1 MVVMEVMVVMV
12 VMEMSHLYLM
22 KGCATAK
29 YLQGLPLIRFSF
41 PILFN
46 FNLVWETFFKSVQ
59 IKTDVNQCHH
69 RVQPNKIHLVT
80 KIAEKMKLWLEF

>member
-1 MVVMEVMVVMV
+1 MMILMVIVVMM
-12 VMEMSHLYLM
+12 MSHLYLM

-59 IKTDVNQCHH
+59 IKTDVNQCHQ
-69 RVQPNKIHLVT
+69 RVQPNKIHLET
-80 KIAEKMKLWLEF
+80 KIAEEMKLRLEF